1 MKHLMSGNEATAR
14 GVYEAGIKVCSAYPG
29 TPSTEILENLPQYGK
44 DVYCEWAPNEKVA
57 AEVAYGA
64 AMAGSRSFCTMKM
77 VGLNVA
83 ADPLFT
89 AGYLGVNGAYIVVSA
104 DDPSCHSSQNEQDNR
119 LYARAAKVAMVEPS
133 DSQECKDFVK
143 LACEIS
149 EEFDTPVLYRTTTRV
164 CHSKG
169 LVEFG
174 ERTEHTAPAYQRNV
188 RKFVCTPANAYMNH
202 PIVEER
208 LAKLAEYGCT
218 RALENG
224 LNKLELGDGKV
235 GVITAS
241 ISYQYAK
248 EVFPEGT
255 SFLKL
260 GLTFPLP
267 MGLIRDFAK
276 KVEKLYVIEEL
287 EPFMEEQIK
296 AAGIDC
302 VGKELTGN
310 MYELNT
316 ELVRERVL
324 GVKPSYQVITEVQA
338 AKRPP
343 ALCPGC
349 PHRGF
354 FYTLSKN
361 KNYVVTGDIGC
372 YTLGSA
378 APLNCMDA
386 CLCMGGGF
394 TVGMGIAKSFQREGV
409 TDKVVFGVMGDS
421 TFFHNGMT
429 GAAEIIYNNGRMI
442 PCVLD
447 NRITGMTGHQDNPG
461 TGFTLMGEPAP
472 MIRVEGVLE
481 AYGFAPVFT
490 VDPQD
495 LKAMKQT
502 VDAAV
507 AALNEGKHPA
517 IVTRR
522 PCLLIKRMKHE
533 NGMCVVNADKCRSC
547 KSCLKV
553 GCPAISM
560 ENGKAFIDRTQCV
573 GCTVCAQAC
582 PFGAIEKEEK

>member
-57 AEVAYGA
+57 TEVAYGA

-378 APLNCMDA
+378 APLSCMDA

-421 TFFHNGMT
+421 TFFHSGMT

-553 GCPAISM
+553 GCPSISM

>member
-89 AGYLGVNGAYIVVSA
+89 AGYMGVNGAYIVVSA

-133 DSQECKDFVK
+133 DSQECKDFVN

-287 EPFMEEQIK
+287 EPFMEELIK

-421 TFFHNGMT
+421 TFFHSGMT

>member
-57 AEVAYGA
+57 TEVAYGA

-409 TDKVVFGVMGDS
+409 TGKVVFGVMGDS
-421 TFFHNGMT
+421 TFFHSGMT

>member
-119 LYARAAKVAMVEPS
+119 LYARAAKIAMVEPS

-174 ERTEHTAPAYQRNV
+174 ERTEHTAPTYQRNV
-188 RKFVCTPANAYMNH
+188 RKFVCTPAHAYMNH

-378 APLNCMDA
+378 APLSCMDA

-421 TFFHNGMT
+421 TFFHSGMT

-481 AYGFAPVFT
+481 AYGFAPVLT

-507 AALNEGKHPA
+507 AALNEGKNPA

>member
-57 AEVAYGA
+57 TEVAYGA
-64 AMAGSRSFCTMKM
+64 SVAGSRSFCTMKM

-89 AGYLGVNGAYIVVSA
+89 AGYMGVNGAYVVVTA

-119 LYARAAKVAMVEPS
+119 HYARAAKIAMVEPS
-133 DSQECKDFVK
+133 DAQECKDFVR

-174 ERTEHTAPAYQRNV
+174 ERVEHVAPAYARNT
-188 RKFVCTPANAYMNH
+188 RKYVCAPANAYLNH

-208 LAKLAEYGCT
+208 LVKLAEYGCT

-224 LNKLELGDGKV
+224 LNKVELGDGKV

-260 GLTFPLP
+260 GLTYPLP
-267 MGLIRDFAK
+267 MDLIRDFAK
-276 KVEKLYVIEEL
+276 KVEKLYIIEEL
-287 EPFMEEQIK
+287 DPFMEDEIK

-302 VGKELTGN
+302 VGKELTGKL
-310 MYELNT
+310 YELNT

-324 GVKPSYQVITEVQA
+324 GIKPAYKTVDEVKV

-372 YTLGSA
+372 YTLGFA
-378 APLNCMDA
+378 PPLNCMDV
-386 CLCMGGGF
+386 CICMGGGF
-394 TVGMGIAKSFQREGV
+394 SAGMGMAKSFQR
-409 TDKVVFGVMGDS
+409 GVMGDS
-421 TFFHNGMT
+421 TFFHSGMT

-461 TGFTLMGEPAP
+461 SGFTLMGEPAP
-472 MIRVEGVLE
+472 MISVEKVLE

-495 LKAMKQT
+495 LTAMKKT
-502 VDAAV
+502 VDDAV

-522 PCLLIKRMKHE
+522 PCLLIKRVKHDL
-533 NGMCVVNADKCRSC
+533 GMCVVNTDKCVGC

-560 ENGKAFIDRTQCV
+560 ENGKAAVDRTQCV

-582 PFGAIEKEEK
+582 PVGAIEKEEK